1 MCINTWCEGVKNTE
15 PNVSKW
21 YPVNEQEARGTN
33 QNKINQEVYVDNRK
47 KLFFYETLRVAKYW
61 PKFFSKVMD
70 SPSLE
75 IHRTQLDHS
84 LDLPALTLSRLLW

>member
-47 KLFFYETLRVAKYW
+47 NFSFMKL
-61 PKFFSKVMD
+61 
-70 SPSLE
+70 
-75 IHRTQLDHS
+75 
-84 LDLPALTLSRLLW
+84 